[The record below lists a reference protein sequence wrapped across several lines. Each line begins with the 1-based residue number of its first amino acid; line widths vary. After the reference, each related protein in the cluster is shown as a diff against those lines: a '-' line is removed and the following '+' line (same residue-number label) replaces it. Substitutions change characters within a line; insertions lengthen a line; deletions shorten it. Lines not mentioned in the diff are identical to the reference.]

1 MLVRRAAD
9 AQLTVAVVAPA
20 HEAAS
25 SNYSA
30 SVTVTRCCE
39 ENGDARTWTRRHRPN
54 MIILKGEYAEMSM
67 MAENLTQ

>member
-25 SNYSA
+25 SHDRARVSI
-30 SVTVTRCCE
+30 TRC
-39 ENGDARTWTRRHRPN
+39 NGGDGEAWG
-54 MIILKGEYAEMSM
+54 ILA
-67 MAENLTQ
+67 

>member
-25 SNYSA
+25 SHDRARVSI
-30 SVTVTRCCE
+30 TRCDGE
-39 ENGDARTWTRRHRPN
+39 DDEAWGARARH
-54 MIILKGEYAEMSM
+54 LHES
-67 MAENLTQ
+67 